1 MFPQISA
8 SVTDYINNVL
18 RLIGTKW
25 ILYFKCSLQPSRYE
39 SPFSIK
45 IILRAALTCKTKP
58 INTGSQMVL
67 GVCTSIIRALFIQQA
82 PKSSL
87 WGKRLALKERGK
99 KKKSFVLGHQ
109 RCVLGQVLRSL
120 CQTTGA
126 SAVRFWFE
134 FGSFCLY
141 FRTPTFC
148 GRGFWR
154 VSGRVVVGGT
164 YGTVLIWQLSRFPSL
179 Y

>member
-1 MFPQISA
+1 MFPRISA

-99 KKKSFVLGHQ
+99 KKKALSLVINAVCLDRCCILSVRQRGLPLFASGLSLVL
-109 RCVLGQVLRSL
+109 
-120 CQTTGA
+120 
-126 SAVRFWFE
+126 SA
-134 FGSFCLY
+134 CI
-141 FRTPTFC
+141 
-148 GRGFWR
+148 
-154 VSGRVVVGGT
+154 SGP
-164 YGTVLIWQLSRFPSL
+164 QLSVAEVSEGCQEGWW
-179 Y
+179 